1 MNINEEDNVEKSLN
15 KEMDTESLDSNNL
28 KEKNDD
34 LVDLNDSNID
44 EKVDIEEQSKPLEF
58 KVILLGDTNVGKTS
72 ILYKFIDGTFLNKVS
87 STINVE
93 FKTQKL
99 KIDKNLYAVLSIYDP
114 AGQERYRSIT
124 RQYYHDAN
132 GIILVFD
139 LTNENSFTKLNSW
152 IKDIN
157 ENAGNVEVIL
167 VGNKSDLEDR
177 KITKYKAEIFA
188 KEKNVKY
195 IETSA
200 KEGTNIL
207 LLFEELSI
215 GMNKRR
221 NEESS
226 SNVELGS
233 IQTYVCR
240 REEINRELKNR
251 KESKCC

>member
-99 KIDKNLYAVLSIYDP
+99 KIDKNLYAVLSIYDT

>member
-99 KIDKNLYAVLSIYDP
+99 KIDKNLYAVLSIYDT

-207 LLFEELSI
+207 LLFEEFSI

-221 NEESS
+221 KEESS